1 MKSGLKTTQ
10 GQIILLK
17 NMADSQK
24 MITFARKKRQA
35 I

>member
-1 MKSGLKTTQ
+1 MEKYELNQ
-10 GQIILLK
+10 GKI
-17 NMADSQK
+17 MADSQK